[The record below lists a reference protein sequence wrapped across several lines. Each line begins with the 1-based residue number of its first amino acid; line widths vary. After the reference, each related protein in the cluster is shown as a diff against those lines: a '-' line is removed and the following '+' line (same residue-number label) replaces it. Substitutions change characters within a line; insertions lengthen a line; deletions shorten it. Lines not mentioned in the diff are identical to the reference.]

1 MNKPLKS
8 NLKHYEE
15 NRAQYT
21 PYGFTC
27 ELWTPTI
34 MNKYDRHNEVEINY
48 LPSGSLTYLIHDR
61 KVTVESGK
69 IALFWGLYP
78 HRIIEFKD
86 LTDYYVV
93 TVPISVFLRWNLSS
107 KFIKKLATGNVIIDN
122 NTSSFDQEIFKLWHN
137 NLLQKKDFEDIVRE
151 EVHCRIRRLEKSEWH
166 SRTFPAAKL
175 EDSLYDSVERMAL
188 YISSNFDQRITV
200 VDVAKS
206 EGLHPDYAN
215 SIFKKAFCH
224 TLSEHIAME
233 RIAKAQSLLLFSSDS
248 ITSIAYEVGYESL
261 SCFNRAFKKLTGVTP
276 TSYREHNLESF

>member
-1 MNKPLKS
+1 MNDPLK
-8 NLKHYEE
+8 NDLKHYEE

-78 HRIIEFKD
+78 HRIIEFND
-86 LTDYYVV
+86 VSNYYVV
-93 TVPISVFLRWNLSS
+93 TIPLSVFLKWNLSS
-107 KFIKKLATGNVIIDN
+107 RFINKLMKGNIIMDN
-122 NTSSFDQEIFKLWHN
+122 NTFSFDQEIFKLWHD
-137 NLLQKKDFEDIVRE
+137 NLLQKKDFEDIVRNE
-151 EVHCRIRRLEKSEWH
+151 IHCRVRRLEKSEWH
-166 SRTFPAAKL
+166 SCTLPVSKY
-175 EDSLYDSVERMAL
+175 EESQYDYVERMAL
-188 YISSNFDQRITV
+188 YISSNFDKRITV

-233 RIAKAQSLLLFSSDS
+233 RIAKAQSRLLFSSDP
-248 ITSIAYEVGYESL
+248 ITTIAYEVGYESL
-261 SCFNRAFKKLTGVTP
+261 SCFNRAFKNLTGVTP
-276 TSYREHNLESF
+276 RRYRENILESC